1 VPVSVSVE
9 TAASREVPLEVT
21 VIGSVVPISVIEVRS
36 RIEGQIERVFFKE
49 GQEVKKGDPLFQIDA
64 RPYRVALE
72 RAAAEL
78 ARDEVALRSAEV
90 EEKRYGALQQQKLV
104 SPQEYDVRA
113 VALATARATLVAD
126 RSAVDSARV
135 NLEYTKITASISGRT
150 GSLQTTQ
157 GNVVKA
163 NSDKPLVVIRQI
175 SPIYVA
181 FAVPADRLP
190 EIRRFSQK
198 GALAVEAGLH
208 SDTGGGGGE
217 NVARGELT
225 FIDNTIDAATGTI
238 ALKATFA
245 NEDHELWP
253 GQFVDAS
260 LRLSALPNATVIPA
274 RAVQPS
280 QQGNQVFVIGADLVA
295 QARVVKLGPRI
306 GDAIVIEQGVAPGER
321 VVVDGQLNLLPGSK
335 VVVKGGADE
344 PSQPKPEEQKPDEP
358 KPEEQK
364 SAEQTRAEGRRP

>member
-104 SPQEYDVRA
+104 SPQEYYVRA

-208 SDTGGGGGE
+208 SDTGGGGE

>member
-208 SDTGGGGGE
+208 SDTGGGGE